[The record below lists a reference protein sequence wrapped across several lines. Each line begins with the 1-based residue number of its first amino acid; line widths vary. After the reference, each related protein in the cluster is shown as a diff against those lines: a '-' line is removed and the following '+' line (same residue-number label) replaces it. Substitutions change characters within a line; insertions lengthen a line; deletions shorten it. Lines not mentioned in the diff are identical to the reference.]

1 MSTPNHHFFASFGMG
16 WKTASTRKE
25 AVEGLVEGFRREFK
39 PMVVAAQKRGKPGA
53 YIWSCRV
60 EVSKDTDYKINFF
73 APIGVA
79 KTDAMEHYVTYV
91 TGKDI
96 AYYTEGDTKS

>member
-1 MSTPNHHFFASFGMG
+1 MSQNHHFFASFGMG

-25 AVEGLVEGFRREFK
+25 AVEGLIEYFRREFK
-39 PMVVAAQKRGKPGA
+39 PMVDAAQKRGKPGA

-60 EVSKDTDYKINFF
+60 EVSEDTEYRIEYF
-73 APIGVA
+73 APTGVA

-91 TGKDI
+91 TGKAN
-96 AYYTEGDTKS
+96 AYYTEGEDKS